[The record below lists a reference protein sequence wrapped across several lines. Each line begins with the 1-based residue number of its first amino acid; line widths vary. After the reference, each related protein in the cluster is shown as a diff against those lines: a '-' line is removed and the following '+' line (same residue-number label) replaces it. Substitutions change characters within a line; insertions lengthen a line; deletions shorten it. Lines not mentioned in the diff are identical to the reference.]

1 MTDRSFADRVAIV
14 GLGCSDFHALYRHPD
29 PTATVYDTAVRVAAE
44 ALEDSGL
51 AKSDLDGLAVS
62 GFQNDVSPYQQMGHR
77 LGMQDVRYIQHFRD
91 SARSLP
97 SQLGHAA
104 MAIMHGMASA
114 VLFVYSANP
123 KSTNFKYGANLDNAE
138 LYDYVYGMASPGAWY
153 AMALSRYMDLY
164 GGTEEELGA
173 VAVTFRE
180 WASMNP
186 LAVMK
191 DRALTLED
199 YLETRYVTKPMR
211 LVDYCLVNDGAVAF
225 ILTSAERARELRQ
238 PPVYITSVTQQGQ
251 LREQYASEDF
261 WFDASGQLRKSLLG
275 PFGLGIEHVDT
286 LQVYDNFSPSVLW
299 GLEGFGWAPRGEA
312 LQWIQDGRLGPG
324 GELPTNTSGGMLS
337 EAYMMS
343 WNQHAEMVRQLRRQA
358 GPRQVAECHRA
369 MYYGLS
375 VLPGAS
381 LLSGEATVGS

>member
-14 GLGCSDFHALYRHPD
+14 GLGSTDFHELYRRPD
-29 PTATVYDTAVRVAAE
+29 PATTVYDSAVRVAAQ

-51 AKSDLDGLAVS
+51 SKSDLDGLAVS
-62 GFQNDVSPYQQMGHR
+62 GFPNDAIPYQQIGHR

-91 SARSLP
+91 TARSLP

-104 MAIMHGMASA
+104 MAIMHGMASS
-114 VLFVYSANP
+114 VLFVFSVNP
-123 KSTNFKYGANLDNAE
+123 KSTNYKYGANLDNAE

-164 GGTEEELGA
+164 AGTEEELGA
-173 VAVTFRE
+173 VAVTFRR
-180 WASMNP
+180 WAAMNP
-186 LAVMK
+186 LAVMN
-191 DRALTLED
+191 DRPLTIED
-199 YLETRYVTKPMR
+199 YLNTRYITKPMR

-225 ILTSAERARELRQ
+225 VLTSAQRALGLKQ

-261 WFDASGQLRKSLLG
+261 WFGACGQMRQSLLG
-275 PFGLGIEHVDT
+275 QIGFDIDHVDT

-312 LQWIQDGRLGPG
+312 LRWIQDGRLGPG

-343 WNQHAEMVRQLRRQA
+343 WNQHAEMVRQLRGQA
-358 GPRQVAECHRA
+358 GLRQVPDCNRA

-375 VLPGAS
+375 MLPGAS
-381 LLSGEATVGS
+381 LLSSAATVGS